1 MRTHQNGWVTAEGKR
16 RRKWVGRYRVYRS
29 DGSVSVPKLF
39 LGWQSELTKS
49 AASIKLEKFLRA
61 GGDVHSPNSPLNFSD
76 YWHSVYVPRHRVAW
90 SAPTA
95 SGYESYFRAYLCPVF
110 GSTHLVDIEERQISD
125 WFEKM
130 RHNRTRSVVTK
141 CWVILKSVLED
152 AVDDDI
158 LIKSPMRKV
167 RHPKTRIP
175 NRPTLDKELASRV
188 LAEVKN
194 NAKNSAILH
203 VGVFCAVRPAEIF
216 GLRWRS
222 FLDDVLLVRD
232 SAWNGHLLED
242 ATKTGERRI
251 VVPPMTQEAILRW
264 RGECSDTSS
273 CALMFASAK
282 GTPISSHNFRNRV
295 LVPLQEKLGLTV
307 PLTFQVLRRSHAT
320 RNQLR
325 LKDVQSHLG
334 HKSIT
339 TTANVYAQAVPASV
353 REMVATDEADVLGIK
368 STATRP
374 ATRVRKRISLEPI

>member
-1 MRTHQNGWVTAEGKR
+1 MRTHQNGWVVAEGNR
-16 RRKWVGRYRVYRS
+16 RQKWVGRYRVYRP

-39 LGWQSELTKS
+39 LGWKSELTKS
-49 AASIKLEKFLRA
+49 AASIKLEKFLRV
-61 GGDVHSPNSPLNFSD
+61 GGSKAPKSPLNFSD
-76 YWHSVYVPRHRVAW
+76 YWHGVYVPRHRVAW
-90 SAPTA
+90 GAPTA
-95 SGYESYFRAYLCPVF
+95 SGYEAYFRAYLCPVF
-110 GSTHLVDIEERQISD
+110 GSTHLIEIEERQISD
-125 WFEKM
+125 WLEKL
-130 RHNRTRSVVTK
+130 RRDHTRSVIAK
-141 CWVILKSVLED
+141 CWAILKSVLEN

-158 LIKSPMRKV
+158 LSKSPMRKV
-167 RHPKTRIP
+167 RRPKTRIP
-175 NRPTLDKELASRV
+175 NRPTLDKELARRV
-188 LAEVKN
+188 LDEVKD

-203 VGVFCAVRPAEIF
+203 VGVFCAVRPAEVF

-232 SAWNGHLLED
+232 SAWNGRLLED

-251 VVPPMTQEAILRW
+251 VVPPVTREAILRW
-264 RGECSDTSS
+264 RRECPDTSPQ
-273 CALMFASAK
+273 ALMFASAN

-295 LVPLQEKLGLTV
+295 LVPLQEKLGLTT

-353 REMVATDEADVLGIK
+353 REMVATDEADVLGKK
-368 STATRP
+368 STATLS
-374 ATRVRKRISLEPI
+374 ATRVRKRTSLKPA

>member
-1 MRTHQNGWVTAEGKR
+1 
-16 RRKWVGRYRVYRS
+16 
-29 DGSVSVPKLF
+29 
-39 LGWQSELTKS
+39 
-49 AASIKLEKFLRA
+49 
-61 GGDVHSPNSPLNFSD
+61 
-76 YWHSVYVPRHRVAW
+76 
-90 SAPTA
+90 
-95 SGYESYFRAYLCPVF
+95 VF
-110 GSTHLVDIEERQISD
+110 GSTRLVDIEERQIAD

-175 NRPTLDKELASRV
+175 NRPTLDKDLASRV
-188 LAEVKN
+188 LAEVKD

-251 VVPPMTQEAILRW
+251 AVRPVTREAILRW
-264 RGECSDTSS
+264 RGKCPDTSPY
-273 CALMFASAK
+273 ALMFASAK

-295 LVPLQEKLGLTV
+295 LAPLQEKLGLTV

-368 STATRP
+368 STATRS
-374 ATRVRKRISLEPI
+374 ATRVRKKISLEPA